1 MREKQ
6 TYEHIINMAKKYN
19 KGEIFMKPWDAVE
32 LMEKFVDVSDPD
44 VELPQIVHMLQT
56 AQSIRN
62 AGLPDWFQLV
72 GFIHDLGK
80 MIFIRGCDEDGT
92 SMKEQFSIVGDT
104 FIVGTPFSNKMIFSE
119 FNSLNPDY
127 QMNIYE
133 KNIGLSNCAVAYGH
147 DEFLYQVLL
156 RAGSKCSIPEEG
168 LYAIRFHSLYPW
180 HRENEYKELE
190 NDYDMKMKF
199 WVKLLNEHDLYT
211 KENVNYTQEQ
221 LDELLPYYKSLMDKY
236 LPEELL
242 W

>member
-1 MREKQ
+1 MSVRSHEASDDDCEAKKLRVYTNDTSENVKNLYKTMREKQ

-19 KGEIFMKPWDAVE
+19 KGEILMKPWDAVE

-199 WVKLLNEHDLYT
+199 W
-211 KENVNYTQEQ
+211 
-221 LDELLPYYKSLMDKY
+221 
-236 LPEELL
+236 
-242 W
+242 